1 MTPTRAADMAD
12 QAESPPA
19 AWQVTLAFDASGR
32 ITANDM
38 PLIRRGPISA
48 GVSGLLHD
56 RDQLAALARLSV
68 TSADAELIASAYE
81 RHGERFFEGLR
92 GSFAIVLLDSSRNV
106 GMVLRDPVGSHP
118 VFYAEVGS
126 TLHVA
131 DSFSALQ
138 SMPGVSRRLSRLA
151 IADDLC
157 KRWPRPDE
165 TIYEGIK
172 RVPHGCRVT
181 LSAAGRRVDRYWN
194 RLTGD
199 VEFLSETEADRFDEQ
214 LEQAVNR
221 CVMAGPVG
229 IFLSGGF
236 DSISVAAVAADLARR
251 TSHPDP
257 IALSLGFPDPA
268 CDERVIQR
276 SIAKGLGLPMTLL
289 DFREAEG
296 PRGILESCL
305 SLNASLES
313 PLVSTWMP
321 PYMALAERGRQQGV
335 RTIVT
340 GEGGDEWLNVSPFL
354 KADLWRRGDL
364 AGLYRMAM
372 TWRRS
377 FDASWPMVLKGSIWT
392 YGLRPHL
399 AAGIAAM
406 APNAWDRNRT
416 ARLLESDP
424 SCLSRDPSLRAE
436 QFARALATVTDS
448 RPRDGF
454 YVRELRTFIDDPLM
468 SMTFEQQHAIGRR
481 LGVRFLHPY
490 WDPDVVEHL
499 YRTPPEILTR
509 GLRTKGMVRATVA
522 RRFPG
527 LGLERKKKIWAL
539 SFFASTL
546 EKDAPAVCRRFM
558 DFSGLADLGVVDP
571 AAARVSVEKGFGGT
585 PRQKVDAWR
594 LIVLES
600 WVRGR
605 SV

>member
-56 RDQLAALARLSV
+56 RDQLAALAGLSV

-131 DSFSALQ
+131 DRFSALQ
-138 SMPGVSRRLSRLA
+138 AMPGVSRRLSRLA
-151 IADDLC
+151 MADDLC
-157 KRWPRPDE
+157 KRWPKPDE

-194 RLTGD
+194 RLAGD

-214 LEQAVNR
+214 LERAVKR

-251 TSHPDP
+251 TGHPDP

-276 SIAKGLGLPMTLL
+276 SRCQGAGPAHHAARLPRSGGAARHSRKLSRAQHVARSAAQQLVDATVH
-289 DFREAEG
+289 G
-296 PRGILESCL
+296 PRRARPS
-305 SLNASLES
+305 A
-313 PLVSTWMP
+313 
-321 PYMALAERGRQQGV
+321 
-335 RTIVT
+335 
-340 GEGGDEWLNVSPFL
+340 
-354 KADLWRRGDL
+354 RR
-364 AGLYRMAM
+364 AHHCHRRRRRRMAQRQPVPQGRLVAP
-372 TWRRS
+372 RRPGWS
-377 FDASWPMVLKGSIWT
+377 LPDGHDV
-392 YGLRPHL
+392 
-399 AAGIAAM
+399 AAI
-406 APNAWDRNRT
+406 
-416 ARLLESDP
+416 
-424 SCLSRDPSLRAE
+424 
-436 QFARALATVTDS
+436 V
-448 RPRDGF
+448 
-454 YVRELRTFIDDPLM
+454 
-468 SMTFEQQHAIGRR
+468 RR
-481 LGVRFLHPY
+481 L
-490 WDPDVVEHL
+490 
-499 YRTPPEILTR
+499 
-509 GLRTKGMVRATVA
+509 M
-522 RRFPG
+522 
-527 LGLERKKKIWAL
+527 
-539 SFFASTL
+539 
-546 EKDAPAVCRRFM
+546 
-558 DFSGLADLGVVDP
+558 AD
-571 AAARVSVEKGFGGT
+571 
-585 PRQKVDAWR
+585 
-594 LIVLES
+594 
-600 WVRGR
+600 GR
-605 SV
+605 